1 MSTPFPRKARRCSRL
16 SRTFAALLCIS
27 SLVEASAA
35 EPPPPGD
42 VLGSYM
48 VHRARF
54 EGKAIRLSNNA
65 TTRVRFLAD
74 PTSPTSEIDTSL
86 LRLDGE
92 AWYAARDH
100 MYRDETRM
108 SQAEAASALAWDYG
122 MTKAAHAW
130 EVPRTATWL
139 SVGALAQAHA
149 KKAGL
154 DDDVFLRARITMPG
168 SLVALPASY
177 AVAAMLLREKLAAV
191 RGAPE
196 RTVRGL
202 DDGVLRRFLAAS
214 GPADV
219 GADDAVYL
227 MAVLEGEMNRW
238 RGGRP
243 SAHNARQLPVMLRLA
258 RAAAA
263 YSDDRVDPRAS
274 PCVSTTDGRWV
285 SSGTGSGSGEADAG
299 YRPCLVDY
307 TDQDL
312 FRWYRRLY
320 EREMPQHP
328 GAGAHSHLLA
338 AMRLVHPLWVP
349 PLRPWAIS
357 AAAHVEVIQHL
368 ALRGHAL
375 DARSELADDILTRRA
390 RKLLMEVPKP

>member
-1 MSTPFPRKARRCSRL
+1 MNTQTPWQARQPGRL
-16 SRTFAALLCIS
+16 SLAFTILFCVAGPVGAT
-27 SLVEASAA
+27 VAQT
-35 EPPPPGD
+35 PPPGD
-42 VLGSYM
+42 ILGSYM

-54 EGKAIRLSNNA
+54 EGRVIRLSNNA

-74 PTSPTSEIDTSL
+74 PTSPTSEVDTSL

-108 SQAEAASALAWDYG
+108 SQAEAAAALAWDYG

-154 DDDVFLRARITMPG
+154 DDDIFLRARITMPG

-202 DDGVLRRFLAAS
+202 DDGVLQRFLAAS

-243 SAHNARQLPVMLRLA
+243 SAHNVRQLPVVLRLA

-263 YSDDRVDPRAS
+263 YSDERLDTRAS
-274 PCVSTTDGRWV
+274 PCASTADGRWV

-320 EREMPQHP
+320 EREMPQQP
-328 GAGAHSHLLA
+328 GVGTYGHLLA

-390 RKLLMEVPKP
+390 RKLLMEVSKP